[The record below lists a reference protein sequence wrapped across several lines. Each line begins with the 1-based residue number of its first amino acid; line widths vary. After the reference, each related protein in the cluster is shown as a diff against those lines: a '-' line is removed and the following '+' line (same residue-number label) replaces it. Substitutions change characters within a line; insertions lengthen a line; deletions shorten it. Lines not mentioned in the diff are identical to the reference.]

1 MMVAECMEV
10 LGGNGFVEESGPIA
24 RLYREAPLNGIW
36 EGSGNVICLDVLRA
50 LQKTPGARDALFR
63 ELGPGVERD
72 GRVSRY
78 LDVIGTEL
86 GTSQGIEGRARRVT
100 EMLAQIL
107 SAALLAQHAPKEVVD
122 AYCQGRLGR
131 DGGKAFGTL
140 PGRVECTAI
149 IERAR
154 LRA

>member
-1 MMVAECMEV
+1 MMIGDCMEV

-50 LQKTPGARDALFR
+50 MQKAPDARDALF
-63 ELGPGVERD
+63 

-86 GTSQGIEGRARRVT
+86 GNAQGLEGRARRVT

-107 SAALLAQHAPKEVVD
+107 SAALLAQHATKDVVD
-122 AYCQGRLGR
+122 AFCSARLGR

-140 PGRVECTAI
+140 PGRVECAAI

>member
-1 MMVAECMEV
+1 MLIAECMEC
-10 LGGNGFVEESGPIA
+10 LGGNGFVEEAPVA

-50 LQKTPGARDALFR
+50 LQKTPNARDAFFR
-63 ELGPGVERD
+63 ELGPAISAD

-86 GTSQGIEGRARRVT
+86 GTAQGLEGRARRVT

-107 SAALLAQHAPKEVVD
+107 SAALLVQHSSKEVVD
-122 AYCQGRLGR
+122 AFCVARLGR

-140 PGRVECTAI
+140 PGRIECAAI
-149 IERAR
+149 IDRAR
-154 LRA
+154 LRE

>member
-1 MMVAECMEV
+1 MMMAECMEV
-10 LGGNGFVEESGPIA
+10 LGGNGFVEEAGPIA

-50 LQKTPGARDALFR
+50 MQKTPDARDALFR
-63 ELGPGVERD
+63 ELGPGIQRD

-86 GTSQGIEGRARRVT
+86 GNSQGLEGRARRVT
-100 EMLAQIL
+100 EMLAQVL
-107 SAALLAQHAPKEVVD
+107 SASLLAQHAPKEVVD
-122 AYCQGRLGR
+122 AFCTGRLGR

-140 PGRVECTAI
+140 PGSVECAPI